1 MTSIRLRA
9 PEPPECRVNWI
20 MNEYKVRSGDTLS
33 VISRRFGVPLHL
45 LIEVNSITGP
55 NRIKVGQALII
66 PPVTT
71 DSSEHIAGPAPAHP
85 PAAPAIAID
94 QKTFR
99 LPPSGYLSEQHK
111 KDLIVLHFTA
121 GTSARSAY
129 HTWMAAAA
137 RVATAYILDTDGKI
151 YELFDPSHWA
161 YHLGV
166 KGADSANHL
175 HDKRS
180 IGIEIVNPGPLKPN
194 AAGDLCW
201 WYPANRFE
209 KVWCTAARTD
219 KYVKKS
225 YRGFNA
231 FAAYTE
237 AQIQSLTPLIQALRE
252 RFSIPG
258 RLPSLARRSV
268 AEPGG
273 YFKTFAGIASHQ
285 NFRADKFDVG
295 PAFPWERITL

>member
-1 MTSIRLRA
+1 
-9 PEPPECRVNWI
+9 

-33 VISRRFGVPLHL
+33 IISRRFGVPLHL
-45 LIEVNSITGP
+45 LIEVNSIIDP
-55 NRIKVGQALII
+55 NRIKVGQMLTI

-71 DSSEHIAGPAPAHP
+71 DSSEHSDDAVPVRQ
-85 PAAPAIAID
+85 PAAPPIVID

-99 LPPSGYLSEQHK
+99 LPPSGYIAEEHK

-129 HTWMAAAA
+129 HTWLAAAA

-151 YELFDPSHWA
+151 YELFDPSYWA

-166 KGADSANHL
+166 KGSDSANHL

-194 AAGDLCW
+194 AAGELCW

-209 KVWCTAARTD
+209 TVWCTASQTD
-219 KYVKKS
+219 RYVKKS
-225 YRGFNA
+225 YRGFNH

-237 AQIQSLTPLIQALRE
+237 PQIQALSPLIHALRD
-252 RFSIPG
+252 RFAIPK
-258 RLPSLARRSV
+258 RLPAIAQRTV

>member
-1 MTSIRLRA
+1 
-9 PEPPECRVNWI
+9 
-20 MNEYKVRSGDTLS
+20 MNEYKVRSGDSLS
-33 VISRRFGVPLHL
+33 IISRRFGVPLHL
-45 LIEVNSITGP
+45 LIEVNSITDP
-55 NRIKVGQALII
+55 NRIKVGQVLII

-71 DSSEHIAGPAPAHP
+71 DSSEHAEPAAVVSPLAPP
-85 PAAPAIAID
+85 PAVID
-94 QKTFR
+94 QKTLR
-99 LPPSGYLSEQHK
+99 LPLSGYIAEQHP

-129 HTWMAAAA
+129 NTWMAAAA
-137 RVATAYILDTDGKI
+137 RVATAYILDIDGKI
-151 YELFDPSHWA
+151 YELFDPSYWA

-180 IGIEIVNPGPLKPN
+180 IGIEIVNPGPLRPN

-209 KVWCTAARTD
+209 KVWCKAAQTD

-237 AQIQSLTPLIQALRE
+237 AQIQSLGPLIQALRQ
-252 RFSIPG
+252 RFAIPK
-258 RLPSLARRSV
+258 RLPSAAKRAV
-268 AEPGG
+268 ADPGG

-295 PAFPWERITL
+295 PAFPWQRITL